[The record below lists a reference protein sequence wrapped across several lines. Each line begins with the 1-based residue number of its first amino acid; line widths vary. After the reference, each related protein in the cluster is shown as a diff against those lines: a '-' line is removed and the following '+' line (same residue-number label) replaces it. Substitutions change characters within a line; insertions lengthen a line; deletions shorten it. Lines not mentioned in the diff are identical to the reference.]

1 MRYTWILSSKYKGL
15 TCLILISKQD
25 SSIDSL
31 RIYYR
36 FFTHSLLLQYV
47 T

>member
-1 MRYTWILSSKYKGL
+1 MRYTLELSNKYKGL
-15 TCLILISKQD
+15 SCLILIRKQD